1 MFHHTVL
8 FRWREGT
15 GDEAVRALTEA
26 LRGLPSVLPCI
37 RSYAV
42 GPDLGLSGGNGW
54 DYAVAAAFDDRAAW
68 DEYMADPEHDRI
80 RTDLLRPIMAERAV
94 VQFES

>member
-8 FRWREGT
+8 FRWQDGVG
-15 GDEAVRALTEA
+15 GDAVRALTDA
-26 LRGLPSVLPCI
+26 LRALPSVLPCI

-42 GPDLGLSGGNGW
+42 GPDLGLSGDQAW
-54 DYAVAAAFDDRAAW
+54 DFAVTASFDDKAAW

-80 RTDLLRPIMAERAV
+80 RSDLLRPILAERAV
-94 VQFES
+94 VQFEG